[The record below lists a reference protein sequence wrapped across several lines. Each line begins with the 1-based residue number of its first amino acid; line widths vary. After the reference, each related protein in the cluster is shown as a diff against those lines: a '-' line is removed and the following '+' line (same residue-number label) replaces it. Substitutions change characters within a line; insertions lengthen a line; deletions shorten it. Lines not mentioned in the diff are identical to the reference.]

1 MRIGVLTSGGDCP
14 GLNAV
19 IRSIV
24 HRGTDVHGDEILGIE
39 DGFLGL
45 IEGRARPIS
54 HEDVTGLLTLGGT
67 ILGSARVQR
76 EKIRWAVENSREL
89 AARLGI
95 DALIAIG
102 GEGTLTA
109 AKLFSDA
116 GLPVVAVPKTIDND
130 IDATDVTFGFDTAVH
145 VATEAIDRL
154 KTTAESHQRVMVV
167 ELMGRHTGWI
177 TLTAG
182 MAGGAHGILI
192 PEKPFDIEAVAR
204 MIEDRFRRGKKFA
217 IIAVAEGAQPLPGTL
232 RFEHG
237 QVDQFGHQTFG
248 GIGTRLAAELENLLG
263 KEARPVILGHTQR
276 GGTPTAL
283 DRVLATRFG
292 WHAVEAVHKGA
303 FGHFTALRGTEI
315 HLTPIADAVVQLK
328 TVPQDRW
335 TESEAVL

>member
-19 IRSIV
+19 IRSVV
-24 HRGTDVHGDEILGIE
+24 HRGTDVHGDEIIGIE

-45 IEGRARPIS
+45 IEGRSRPIS
-54 HEDVTGLLTLGGT
+54 HDDVTGLLTLGGT

-76 EKIRWAVENSREL
+76 ERIQWGVEHAQEL
-89 AARLGI
+89 AAKLGI

-109 AKLFSDA
+109 ARMFSDA
-116 GLPVVAVPKTIDND
+116 GLPVVGVPKTIDND

-182 MAGGAHGILI
+182 MAAGAHGILI
-192 PEKPFDIEAVAR
+192 PEKPFDLEAVSR
-204 MIEDRFRRGKKFA
+204 MIEERFRRGKKFA
-217 IIAVAEGAQPLPGTL
+217 IIAVAEGAQPVPGTL
-232 RFEHG
+232 RFDHG
-237 QVDQFGHQTFG
+237 AVDQYGHQTFG
-248 GIGTRLAAELENLLG
+248 GIGNRLAIELENLLG

-276 GGTPTAL
+276 GGTPTAR

-303 FGHFTALRGTEI
+303 FGHFTALRGTDI
-315 HLTPIADAVVQLK
+315 QLIPVADAVQQLK
-328 TVPQDRW
+328 TVPEDRW
-335 TESEAVL
+335 AESEAVL

>member
-19 IRSIV
+19 IRSVV
-24 HRGTDVHGDEILGIE
+24 HRGLDVHGDEILGIE
-39 DGFLGL
+39 DGFQGL
-45 IEGRARPIS
+45 IEGRARIIG
-54 HEDVTGLLTLGGT
+54 HDDVTGLLTMGGT

-76 EKIRWAVENSREL
+76 ERIAWAVENARTL
-89 AARLGI
+89 AGNLGI

-109 AKLFSDA
+109 AKMFSDA
-116 GLPVVAVPKTIDND
+116 GLPVVGVPKTIDND
-130 IDATDVTFGFDTAVH
+130 IESTDVTFGFDTAVH

-182 MAGGAHGILI
+182 MAAGAHGILI

-204 MIEDRFRRGKKFA
+204 MIEERFERGKKFA
-217 IIAVAEGAQPLPGTL
+217 IIAVAEGAKPAPGTL
-232 RFEHG
+232 RFDHG
-237 QVDQFGHQTFG
+237 TVDQYGHQTFG
-248 GIGTRLAAELENLLG
+248 GIGTRLAHELEDLLG
-263 KEARPVILGHTQR
+263 KEAKPVILGHTQR
-276 GGTPTAL
+276 GGTPTAR

-315 HLTPIADAVVQLK
+315 ELLPVADAVHRLK
-328 TVPQDRW
+328 TVPQDQW
-335 TESEAVL
+335 AESEAVL

>member
-19 IRSIV
+19 IRSVV
-24 HRGTDVHGDEILGIE
+24 HRGTDVHGDEIIGIE

-45 IEGRARPIS
+45 IEGRARPVS
-54 HEDVTGLLTLGGT
+54 HDDVTGLLTLGGT

-76 EKIRWAVENSREL
+76 DRINWAVENARTL
-89 AARLGI
+89 ADNIGI

-109 AKLFSDA
+109 AKMFSDA
-116 GLPVVAVPKTIDND
+116 GLPVVGVPKTIDND
-130 IDATDVTFGFDTAVH
+130 IEATDVTFGFDTAVH

-204 MIEDRFRRGKKFA
+204 MVEERFERHKKFA
-217 IIAVAEGAQPLPGTL
+217 IIAVAEGAKPAPGTL
-232 RFEHG
+232 RFDHG
-237 QVDQFGHQTFG
+237 SIDQYGHQTFG
-248 GIGTRLAAELENLLG
+248 GIGNRLAHELEDLLG

-276 GGTPTAL
+276 GGTPTAR
-283 DRVLATRFG
+283 DRVLASRFG

-315 HLTPIADAVVQLK
+315 RLVPIADAVVQLK
-328 TVPQDRW
+328 TVPEDRW
-335 TESEAVL
+335 LESEAVL